1 MNQFTYEGNN
11 RIIIER
17 FLLFV
22 HTINS
27 CVMIAICMKQDNEK
41 YSSLMMLA
49 GISLCWILYVANCK
63 TYEFRALVC
72 GICMFLS
79 IIIYSGH
86 VGNIMRILP
95 MFMVFIVLLGL
106 YGIEKLL
113 YVATVATF
121 LLYTYHGAILH
132 TFTLTV
138 AQERSDVLLQAANVF
153 FLQYIVY
160 MWTKRN
166 AGGSQRL
173 LDAIDELKEVQSSKD
188 DFLANVSHEIRTPIN
203 TICGMSELVMKEEL
217 PLHIKNN
224 IRDIDLAGRN
234 LSSIV
239 RDILDF
245 SELQSGNMELE
256 EESYNITS
264 TINDIINMALA
275 RRQGKRVEI
284 IVDCDPDIPCMLLGD
299 EKKLRRCIM
308 NIVDN
313 AVKFTNVGCVF
324 IGIESRRESYG
335 INLIITIR
343 DTGIGM
349 TEENLEHI
357 FTSFNQVDS
366 SRRRQEGGLGLGLSI
381 TNALINKMN
390 GALTIK
396 SKPGKG
402 TTVRFTVPQ
411 KVIEDEPIVS
421 IKDKGR
427 LNMATYI
434 DMEQFPMVEIRDEYA
449 GVISS
454 LAEKLK
460 EKTHI
465 CRSMAELQRRE
476 EKEKFTHVFT
486 SIMEYITY
494 TAYFDKL
501 AERTNVII
509 ILDNRDEKYVTNP
522 KLLKIYKPF
531 YILSIVSVLNGLY
544 DIRDERHAI
553 SGGKFKVE
561 GAHVLA
567 VDDNLTNLRVIEG
580 LLGEYQ
586 IKVTTATS
594 GREALEKVVS
604 ADYDFIFM
612 DHMMPEMDGAET
624 MKRIRG
630 MGGTYYQKVPIVA
643 LTADA
648 VAGTRELLLEKGF
661 SDFLEKP
668 VERSVLERVLK
679 RNIVPEKFV
688 FINDEPRLD
697 VLEEVQEEEEQSDD
711 ITVKLQRAGID
722 VEKGSLYCNGID
734 KLLQVIEGFLE
745 DYTVSAGNVEEL
757 YQQRNWKEYTIA
769 VHGIKGAMASIGA
782 TKVSEMAKQLELA
795 GKGENIKYILHHHEE
810 LFTEYEAL
818 YHALVE
824 CLAVPSETEA
834 GVENKATE
842 PETAGELL
850 PAMELERVEQL
861 LTDLENAAYELET
874 ETMLQ
879 IMDELQEHSCNGV
892 DLKTLFAPVKR
903 KVEQSDCIS
912 AAELA
917 MRLKTK
923 LAGKEEQ
930 EC

>member
-1 MNQFTYEGNN
+1 MNKYTYEGSNQVL
-11 RIIIER
+11 IER
-17 FLLFV
+17 FLLLI

-27 CVMIAICMKQDNEK
+27 CVMTVFCAKQENGT
-41 YSSLMMLA
+41 YGSLFILA
-49 GISLCWILYVANCK
+49 GIAFCWLLHVAKSK
-63 TYEFRALVC
+63 TYEFRAGFCAVV
-72 GICMFLS
+72 MHLS
-79 IIIYSGH
+79 IIIYSGYMGS
-86 VGNIMRILP
+86 VSRILP
-95 MFMVFIVLLGL
+95 MFMVFTVLLGL

-113 YVATVATF
+113 YTATVATV

-132 TFTLTV
+132 TFSLLS
-138 AQERSDVLLQAANVF
+138 APERSDALLQAANVF

-166 AGGSQRL
+166 AEGSKRL
-173 LDAIDELKEVQSSKD
+173 LNAIDELKEMQSSKD
-188 DFLANVSHEIRTPIN
+188 DFLANVSHEFRTPIN
-203 TICGMSELVMKEEL
+203 TICGMSELVLKEEL
-217 PLHIKNN
+217 PLNIKNN

-264 TINDIINMALA
+264 TVNDIINMAMA

-284 IVDCDPDIPCMLLGD
+284 IVDCAPDIPCMLLGD
-299 EKKLRRCIM
+299 EKKLRRSIM
-308 NIVDN
+308 NVVDN
-313 AVKFTNVGCVF
+313 AVKFTNAGCVF
-324 IGIESRRESYG
+324 IGIHFRRESYG
-335 INLIITIR
+335 INLIVTIR

-349 TEENLEHI
+349 TEENLERI

-366 SRRRQEGGLGLGLSI
+366 SRKRQEGGLGLGLAI

-411 KVIEDEPIVS
+411 KVLNEEPIVS
-421 IKDKGR
+421 VKDKGK
-427 LNMATYI
+427 LNIATYI

-449 GVISS
+449 GIISS
-454 LAEKLK
+454 LADNLN

-501 AERTNVII
+501 AERTNVVI

-553 SGGKFKVE
+553 SGGKFMVE

-580 LLGEYQ
+580 LLGDYH
-586 IKVTTATS
+586 IKVTTAAS
-594 GREALEKVVS
+594 GKEALEKVVS
-604 ADYDFIFM
+604 MDYDFIFM

-630 MGGTYYQKVPIVA
+630 IGGTYFQKVPIIA

-648 VAGTRELLLEKGF
+648 VAGTREFLLGEGF

-679 RNIVPEKFV
+679 RNIVEEKFV
-688 FINDEPRLD
+688 YIKDELRS
-697 VLEEVQEEEEQSDD
+697 EVQEELSMEEEQSDD
-711 ITVKLQRAGID
+711 IEVQLQRAGLD
-722 VEKGSLYCNGID
+722 VEKGSLYCNGVD
-734 KLLQVIEGFLE
+734 KLIQVIEGFLE
-745 DYTVSAGNVEEL
+745 DYAVSVANVKKL
-757 YQQRNWKEYTIA
+757 YHQRNWKEYTIA

-795 GKGENIKYILHHHEE
+795 GKEERIKYILAHHEE
-810 LFTEYEAL
+810 LLQEYETL
-818 YHALVE
+818 YHALNACLSVPTEEGNPE
-824 CLAVPSETEA
+824 CEMTENKEEAVPLLTME
-834 GVENKATE
+834 VERLTGFLE
-842 PETAGELL
+842 
-850 PAMELERVEQL
+850 ELEGAAY
-861 LTDLENAAYELET
+861 DLEQDK
-874 ETMLQ
+874 MLQ
-879 IMDELQEHSCNGV
+879 ILEELQGYCCNGTA
-892 DLKTLFAPVKR
+892 LKELFAPVKR

-917 MRLKTK
+917 IRLKEK
-923 LAGKEEQ
+923 LAGKEE
-930 EC
+930 